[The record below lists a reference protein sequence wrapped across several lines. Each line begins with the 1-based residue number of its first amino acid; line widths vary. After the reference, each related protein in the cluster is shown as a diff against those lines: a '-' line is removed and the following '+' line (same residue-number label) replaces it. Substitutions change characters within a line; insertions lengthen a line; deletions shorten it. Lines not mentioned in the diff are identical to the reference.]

1 MELYKISFPLH
12 SPGKSY
18 IGISSKGASARFKE
32 HCASKKSYPIVQAIR
47 KYGANNA
54 VLEVLGRF
62 DCFDA
67 LYAAEQAAIA
77 SHGSKSPNGYN
88 LTDGGKGTFGL
99 AASEERKRKISDANK
114 GRKMPIEQR
123 KKISEHNKTR
133 DLSVQVAAMAAANRG
148 VKRSKEFGEKVRQ
161 RNIGRKVTDETRE
174 KMSASA
180 SKRRASEETKR
191 RMSESI
197 KKSRGDKSFWFIS
210 PAGEKCEV
218 RNMKEFCRSNALT
231 TVHMYNI
238 ASGKAIAH
246 KGWRGV
252 L

>member
-1 MELYKISFPLH
+1 MELYKISFPMH

-18 IGISSKGASARFKE
+18 IGISSKSASARFKE

-77 SHGSKSPNGYN
+77 SHGSKAPNGYN

-99 AASEERKRKISDANK
+99 PASDERKRKIGDANR
-114 GRKMPIEQR
+114 GRTLSIERR
-123 KKISEHNKTR
+123 KRISEHNKTR
-133 DLSVQVAAMAAANRG
+133 DWSAQVAAMAEANRG
-148 VKRSKEFGEKVRQ
+148 VKRSKEFVEKLRQ
-161 RNIGRKVTDETRE
+161 RNIGRIITDEARQ

-191 RMSESI
+191 RMSISI
-197 KKSRGDKSFWFIS
+197 KKLKGDRSYWFVS
-210 PAGEKCEV
+210 PTGEKFEV
-218 RNMKEFCRSNALT
+218 LHMREFCKIHSLT
-231 TVHMYNI
+231 PLHMYYV
-238 ASGKAIAH
+238 ASGKAVAH